1 MYPDYF
7 ISFISLNEFI
17 MKRPTAILIAWLL
30 LLLANAAFAQYSLD
44 FNGEEDHVVLNG
56 TDMEPPWSMEVMVNK
71 NETDNYQHLLTGP
84 NGISGIRIEQWWGV
98 KVGFTEGGVA
108 DWTFNYTLPMGEWVH
123 LAMTNSGTQTKLY
136 VNGAYHSSITAS
148 IDLPRKWISKGAED
162 ASMKAKI
169 DELRLWDVE
178 LSADVI
184 EEYASLPVDDSHPNY
199 DNLQN
204 YYKFDE
210 GSGNICYDSKGSL
223 DGTIYGAIWYIDTD
237 HDAGIMKLVAPENSP
252 DNYSSS
258 EPLIIRVKN
267 FGFEDITE
275 DFEVAYTLDG
285 VLQEMLTIEAGTTP
299 LESNQTI
306 DVSFTPIDLNASG
319 TYNFKFFTALPD
331 DENMNNDTLTKTL
344 VSVSNVIGNIT
355 NLDVEENTAEI
366 TCGTAKV
373 RVIFYKD
380 DMFRIWLAPNGTFY
394 NPAGDHIVVSYDFPV
409 FDIGWSDE
417 GDYYLLT
424 TDQLALRAYKTPLRF
439 SLYESDNQTLVWNEY
454 QGLDYGTRTFQ
465 YLEPFDDEYFY
476 GGGMQNGYFSHKGTK
491 IKISKEIQNWDDG
504 AVPNPVPFYMS
515 TKGYG
520 AFRNTFAPGEYDFTD
535 ITAVSHN
542 ENRFDCFYFFGPSL
556 KEILDGYTELTG
568 RPILLPRWGLELG
581 DADCYNANG
590 QTTPDVIELVAEKYR
605 DNDLPGGWILPNDG
619 YGCGYTELEYVV
631 EQLHELGFYTGLWT
645 ENGVSQIAWE
655 VGTAGT
661 RACKLDVAWVGAGYL
676 NALNACKQAYEGI
689 EENSDERGYVWSVCG
704 WAGTQRYSVVWSGD
718 QAGSFEYI
726 RFHIPTFI
734 GSGLSGYH
742 LASSDL
748 DGIFGGSSATY
759 ARDIQW
765 KAFIPVTYAMSG
777 WAAND
782 KHPWNYGTAVMD
794 ISRTYLKL
802 KMRLTPYMYSYC
814 NEAYESGV
822 PAVRAMVLEFPDD
835 PVTWDKTTQYQFM
848 SGEWMLVAPV
858 YKTGLDRDSIYF
870 PEGQWIDY
878 WDGTVY
884 AGDQFLNDYPVDLS
898 KCPVFIKG
906 GAIIPMYP
914 EMLYDNELPKDP
926 VTFDV
931 YPHGSTSF
939 ELYEDDGISREHRDG
954 AFSKTLIEC
963 SGPQFGEQGIVSID
977 VGESIGDYAGKPEE
991 RSYRFEVHM
1000 HVHPDAVLLDNA
1012 ALEEYASLDELEQAE
1027 NGWFYDPFDK
1037 LGLVH
1042 VKTQAMPLD
1051 ASFQVEIDG
1060 LVGQKKVNYSKELM
1074 VVPNPTAGELWVR
1087 AENYKITGIAL
1098 YNSNANQ
1105 VGDSVEI
1112 SFREEE
1118 ARLDISSLPD
1128 GIYFLEVQTTKG
1140 TFSEKITLIH

>member
-1 MYPDYF
+1 
-7 ISFISLNEFI
+7 
-17 MKRPTAILIAWLL
+17 MKKLILFALTVVLYLILSPAI
-30 LLLANAAFAQYSLD
+30 AQYSLD

-56 TDMEPPWSMEVMVNK
+56 TDVEPPWSMEVMVNK

-108 DWTFNYTLPMGEWVH
+108 DWTFNYTLPIGEWVH

-136 VNGAYHSSITAS
+136 VNGSYHSTINAS

-169 DELRLWDVE
+169 DELRFWDVE
-178 LSADVI
+178 LDAAVI
-184 EEYASLPVDDSHPNY
+184 EEYANQPVESDHPNY
-199 DNLQN
+199 DNLLN

-210 GSGNICYDSKGSL
+210 GSGTTCYDSKGSL
-223 DGTIYGAIWYIDTD
+223 DGTIYGAVWYTDTD
-237 HDAGIMKLVAPENSP
+237 HDAGILNLLSPENNP
-252 DNYSSS
+252 DNYSWA
-258 EPLIIRVKN
+258 EPLVVRIKN

-285 VLQEMLTIEAGTTP
+285 ILQETITIPAGSTP
-299 LESNQTI
+299 LESNHTI
-306 DVSFTPIDLNASG
+306 DVEFEPVDMNTSG
-319 TYNFKFFTALPD
+319 SYDFQFFTSLPD

-344 VSVSNVIGNIT
+344 VSVSNVIGDIT
-355 NLDVEENTAEI
+355 GLTVTDNTAEI
-366 TCGTAKV
+366 SCGTAKV

-380 DMFRIWLAPNGTFY
+380 DMFRIWLAPNGTFN
-394 NPAGDHIVVSYDFPV
+394 NPAGDHIVVSYDYPV
-409 FDIGWSDE
+409 IDIDWTDN
-417 GDYYLLT
+417 GDHYLFT
-424 TDQLALRAYKTPLRF
+424 TSQLALRANKNPLRF
-439 SLYESDNQTLVWNEY
+439 SLYESDNETLIWSEY

-465 YLEPFDDEYFY
+465 YLEPFEDEYFY
-476 GGGMQNGYFSHKGTK
+476 GGGMQNGYFSHKGNR

-520 AFRNTFAPGEYDFTD
+520 AFRNTFTPGEYDFRD
-535 ITAVSHN
+535 ITGVSHN
-542 ENRFDCFYFFGPSL
+542 ENRFDCFYFYGPSL

-568 RPILLPRWGLELG
+568 RPILPPRWGLELG

-590 QTTPDVIELVAEKYR
+590 QTTSDVIELVAEKYR
-605 DNDLPGGWILPNDG
+605 ENDLPGGWILPNDG
-619 YGCGYTELEYVV
+619 YGCGYTDLPYVV
-631 EQLHELGFYTGLWT
+631 EELHDLGFYTGLWT

-661 RACKLDVAWVGAGYL
+661 RACKLDVAWVGSGYL

-689 EENSDERGYVWSVCG
+689 EDNCDGRGYVWSVCG

-718 QAGSFEYI
+718 QSGSYEYI

-734 GSGLSGYH
+734 GSGLSGYS

-802 KMRLTPYMYSYC
+802 KMRLTPYMYTYC
-814 NEAYESGV
+814 NEAYETGV
-822 PAVRAMVLEFPDD
+822 PVVRAMVLEYPDD
-835 PVTWDKTTQYQFM
+835 PVTWGKKTQYQFM

-858 YKTGLDRDSIYF
+858 YSTGVERDSIYF
-870 PEGQWIDY
+870 PEGKWIDY

-884 AGDQFLNDYPVDLS
+884 EGNQFLNDYLADLT
-898 KCPVFIKG
+898 KCPVFVKA

-931 YPHGSTSF
+931 YPHGNSSF
-939 ELYEDDGISREHRDG
+939 ELYEDDGITREHRDG
-954 AFSKTLIEC
+954 FFAKTLVEC
-963 SGPQFGEQGIVSID
+963 SGPQFGQQGVVTID
-977 VGESIGDYAGKPEE
+977 VGPGNGEFTGKPGQ
-991 RSYRFEVHM
+991 RAYRFEVHM
-1000 HVHPDAVLLDNA
+1000 HVHPDAVLFDNVAMQEYESMEELDQA
-1012 ALEEYASLDELEQAE
+1012 AS
-1027 NGWFYDPFDK
+1027 GWYYDPADK
-1037 LGLVH
+1037 LGIVH
-1042 VKTQAMPLD
+1042 VKTEAVSTES
-1051 ASFQVEIDG
+1051 SFQVEIDG
-1060 LVGQKKVNYSKELM
+1060 LVGQKEVTAVRP
-1074 VVPNPTAGELWVR
+1074 VVAIPNPTTGEVSVKVDNREITSIFIYDTAG
-1087 AENYKITGIAL
+1087 
-1098 YNSNANQ
+1098 NQ
-1105 VGDSVEI
+1105 VNES
-1112 SFREEE
+1112 
-1118 ARLDISSLPD
+1118 ADIRIESGLAKLNLSELPD
-1128 GIYFLEVQTTKG
+1128 GMYYIEVLTDHG
-1140 TFSEKITLIH
+1140 TYTEKITLMR